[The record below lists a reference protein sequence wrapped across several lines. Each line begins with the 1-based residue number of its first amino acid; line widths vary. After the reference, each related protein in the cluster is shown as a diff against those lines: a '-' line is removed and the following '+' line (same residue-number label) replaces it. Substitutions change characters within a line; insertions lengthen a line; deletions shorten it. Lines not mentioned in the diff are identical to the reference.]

1 MTVNGSTISG
11 AWIINLLMLILIAII
26 GFGSSRE
33 YTRNDDQDVR
43 LRTVEQT
50 CVMIPLMRSD
60 ITEIKGDLKTLL
72 RKP

>member
-11 AWIINLLMLILIAII
+11 AWIINILMLILIAII

-33 YTRNDDQDVR
+33 YTRNDDQEVR
-43 LRTVEQT
+43 LRDVEQV
-50 CVMIPLMRSD
+50 CVTVPLMRSD